1 MDKTDALILKILSQK
16 ANATAT
22 EIGEKVGLSVPAV
35 NKRIL
40 KLQKD
45 GIIKNFTIITSAKKV
60 KKPIIAFI
68 LLVMRYGDGI
78 NSLLEYMNNDTD
90 MLECYAVTGEYDY
103 LIKVCA
109 EDVENLEEKLLKLK
123 KHKGVVKSNTLF
135 SLMEHKFNATILPNI
150 SKEGN

>member
-1 MDKTDALILKILSQK
+1 MDKIDALILKILSKK

-22 EIGEKVGLSVPAV
+22 EIGESVGLSIPAV

-45 GIIKNFTIITSAKKV
+45 GTIKNFTIVTSAKKV
-60 KKPIIAFI
+60 NKPIIAFI
-68 LLVMRYGDGI
+68 LLVMRYGEGM
-78 NSLLEYMNNDTD
+78 NTLFEYMKQDTD

-109 EDVENLEEKLLKLK
+109 EDVEKLEEKILKLK

-135 SLMEHKFNATILPNI
+135 SLMEHKFNATVLPDAEKMEN
-150 SKEGN
+150 